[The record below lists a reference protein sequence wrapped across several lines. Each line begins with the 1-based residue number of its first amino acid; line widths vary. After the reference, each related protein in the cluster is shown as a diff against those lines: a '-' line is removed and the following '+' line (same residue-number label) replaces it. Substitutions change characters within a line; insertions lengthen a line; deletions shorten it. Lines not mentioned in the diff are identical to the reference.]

1 MKSLKI
7 WSIIALFAMA
17 LVGCGGDN
25 DDDKGGNGNN
35 EVINQTDIYGKWH
48 LMTLCDATPEFD
60 VYIEFTKDG
69 KFNIYQQVWS
79 FTYEHFTG
87 NFTINGNVVSGIYSD
102 GSQWTAS
109 YKFAVANSKL
119 SLTNVMNSD
128 EIAIYDAC
136 KIPAEIIEEA
146 TTATRSENVV
156 PFL

>member
-17 LVGCGGDN
+17 LVGCGGDK

-69 KFNIYQQVWS
+69 QFNIYQQVWTL
-79 FTYEHFTG
+79 TYEHYTG
-87 NFTINGNVVSGIYSD
+87 TFNVNGGVLSGKYSD
-102 GSQWTAS
+102 GSAWTGS
-109 YKFAVANSKL
+109 YNYSVANSKL
-119 SLTNVMNSD
+119 TLTNVDNSD
-128 EIAIYDAC
+128 EVNVYVAC
-136 KIPAEIIEEA
+136 KIPAEVIEEA
-146 TTATRSENVV
+146 TTTRAEGVV

>member
-7 WSIIALFAMA
+7 WSLIALFAMA
-17 LVGCGGDN
+17 LVGCGGDEEGSG
-25 DDDKGGNGNN
+25 DTPI
-35 EVINQTDIYGKWH
+35 VQTDIYGKWH

-87 NFTINGNVVSGIYSD
+87 NFTINGNVVSGTYSD